1 MMNKWIGI
9 GNLGGDPEVRY
20 TTSGTPVCNFSMAT
34 SEKWKDKDGNKKEH
48 TEWHSIVCF
57 GKLAEIA
64 GEYLQKGSQIY
75 VEGKSTL
82 RKWDDDNSVTHYK
95 EEKVVHEIK
104 FLDKIKGNQNSGSS
118 GSGGYQDNRGT
129 GRF

>member
-1 MMNKWIGI
+1 MLNKWIGI
-9 GNLGGDPEVRY
+9 GNLGGDPEVRH
-20 TTSGTPVCNFSMAT
+20 TGSGTPVCNFSLAT

-75 VEGKSTL
+75 CEGKSVL
-82 RKWDDDNSVTHYK
+82 RNWEDDNGVKHYK

-104 FLDKIKGNQNSGSS
+104 FIDKIKGNNESRGYREAVET
-118 GSGGYQDNRGT
+118 GG
-129 GRF
+129 F